1 MSTSKMSPSANQPA
15 ALGPIPPTSSSR
27 QKRNAN
33 PADPS
38 RYFRTPATRKSHPK
52 APTSTGSEPT
62 VWYASTKTSAPRSCA
77 SRATASTS
85 SRDPF
90 RKQTC
95 VTATSAVRSSI
106 AASNRSSGIVPSASA
121 GTCSTRKPRR
131 SCACQICPIVGN
143 SKSLTTTLS
152 RPSSNRSPD
161 ASALTPAETDVVTA
175 ISSSSAPTSPAIE
188 ERTASSLPTQY
199 SQGAPCSSQSSR

>member
-1 MSTSKMSPSANQPA
+1 MSISKMSRSANHPVA
-15 ALGPIPPTSSSR
+15 VGSIPPTRSRR
-27 QKRNAN
+27 QKRNAS

-38 RYFRTPATRKSHPK
+38 RYFRTPATRKSHPS
-52 APTSTGSEPT
+52 ARTSTGSEPT
-62 VWYASTKTSAPRSCA
+62 VWYASTSTSVPRSCA
-77 SRATASTS
+77 SLVTASTS
-85 SRDPF
+85 SREPF

-121 GTCSTRKPRR
+121 GTCSTRNR

-143 SKSLTTTLS
+143 SKSLITTLS

-188 ERTASSLPTQY
+188 ERTASSRPTQY